1 MKIKKASD
9 YFLKNPYGVLGISC
23 NAEKREILE
32 AADTLN
38 DLIDKGE
45 EGSYKTPFVF
55 KNLPVF
61 DRSKESLDTA
71 MQDIYNPCYKLFWF
85 KENAAMLGKYD
96 SILEYRSLGGSDYDV
111 FVAAYLYLIE
121 NDPTL
126 FTR

>member
-61 DRSKESLDTA
+61 EEPDNAQVSGSFGRLWKTCAKNDESRRA
-71 MQDIYNPCYKLFWF
+71 YAI
-85 KENAAMLGKYD
+85 
-96 SILEYRSLGGSDYDV
+96 SLK
-111 FVAAYLYLIE
+111 
-121 NDPTL
+121 
-126 FTR
+126 